1 MSEYKNKRVLVF
13 GGLGFMGVNLCQ
25 RLFFDGAKL
34 CIFDLNITDQVQKN
48 LKDLNIKSVRG
59 DITVLG
65 DYLKVVSEAEI
76 IFNLA
81 GRSGATASMENPFL
95 DLKVNGFG
103 VLNILETARLHNPK
117 VKIVFPGSR
126 LQFGKVEKVPVA
138 EDHPMRPTSLY
149 GIHKLLGENYHLSY
163 HHFYGLNTCVLRF
176 SNPYGPHL
184 RMKKPEY
191 NIFNYFIELALQ
203 KGVLK
208 IYGEGSQIRDYI
220 FIGDVVDALLAV
232 GISKAAN
239 GEVFNV
245 GSGVGTAFI
254 EAAKTIV
261 KVVGKGRIKQISW
274 PEQAQNL
281 ETGDYIA
288 DITKIKKV
296 LGWEPKYSLTSR
308 IEKTVLWF
316 KQKKDDFYASLEEQS

>member
-1 MSEYKNKRVLVF
+1 
-13 GGLGFMGVNLCQ
+13 
-25 RLFFDGAKL
+25 
-34 CIFDLNITDQVQKN
+34 
-48 LKDLNIKSVRG
+48 
-59 DITVLG
+59 
-65 DYLKVVSEAEI
+65 
-76 IFNLA
+76 
-81 GRSGATASMENPFL
+81 MENPFL

-103 VLNILETARLHNPK
+103 VLNILEAARLHNQK

-126 LQFGKVEKVPVA
+126 LQFGKVEKLPVA

-163 HHFYGLNTCVLRF
+163 RHFYGLNTCVLRF

-184 RMKKPEY
+184 KMKKPEY
-191 NIFNYFIELALQ
+191 NVFNYFIDLALQ
-203 KGVLK
+203 NSVLK
-208 IYGEGSQIRDYI
+208 VYGDGSQIRDYI
-220 FIGDVVDALLAV
+220 FIGDVVDALLAA

-296 LGWEPKYSLTSR
+296 LGWEPKYSLTSG
-308 IEKTVLWF
+308 IEKTVVWV

>member
-1 MSEYKNKRVLVF
+1 
-13 GGLGFMGVNLCQ
+13 
-25 RLFFDGAKL
+25 
-34 CIFDLNITDQVQKN
+34 
-48 LKDLNIKSVRG
+48 
-59 DITVLG
+59 
-65 DYLKVVSEAEI
+65 
-76 IFNLA
+76 
-81 GRSGATASMENPFL
+81 MENPFL

-103 VLNILETARLHNPK
+103 VLNILEAARAYNPE

-126 LQFGKVEKVPVA
+126 LQFGKVEKLPVA

-184 RMKKPEY
+184 RMKKQEY

-208 IYGEGSQIRDYI
+208 VYGDGSQIRDYI
-220 FIGDVVDALLAV
+220 FIEDVVNAFLAG
-232 GISKAAN
+232 GINKAAN

-261 KVVGKGRIKQISW
+261 KVVGKGRIEQISW
-274 PEQAQNL
+274 PKQAQNL

-296 LGWEPKYSLTSR
+296 LGWEPKYSLTNG
-308 IEKTVLWF
+308 IKETVSWF
-316 KQKKDDFYASLEEQS
+316 KQKKDDFYASLEGRS